1 MNLPLDDRVSSSHSH
16 LRAGIFYTTS
26 GLKKESHHLKRQDRA
41 KQIML
46 GACSSPGQCPLLPE
60 MSFLSRLA
68 PNKILNS
75 SSIDSQMQNSVDV
88 IPQHLAVQLKG
99 LPAQSLLVARG
110 EWVKHHTQE
119 LSNMLL

>member
-1 MNLPLDDRVSSSHSH
+1 MNLALDHRVSSSHSH

-46 GACSSPGQCPLLPE
+46 GACSSPGESPLLPE

-75 SSIDSQMQNSVDV
+75 SSIDSRMQNSVDV

-110 EWVKHHTQE
+110 EWVKHRAQE
-119 LSNMLL
+119 LPNVLL